1 MWDPWNSNPKEE
13 VMTAKVFTTARYVF
27 AATMVTALAYAGLE
41 SASASPERVGIK
53 SCGWEGNPC
62 ELAPLVVTAQPA
74 PVVVRAPEAAV
85 ELIAQR

>member
-1 MWDPWNSNPKEE
+1 
-13 VMTAKVFTTARYVF
+13 MTAKVFSTARYVF
-27 AATMVTALAYAGLE
+27 AATMITALAYAGIE
-41 SASASPERVGIK
+41 SASASPERVGIR

-74 PVVVRAPEAAV
+74 PAVERGPEAAA

>member
-1 MWDPWNSNPKEE
+1 MI
-13 VMTAKVFTTARYVF
+13 AKVFSTARYVF
-27 AATMVTALAYAGLE
+27 AATMITALAYAGIE

-62 ELAPLVVTAQPA
+62 ELAPLVVTAHRA
-74 PVVVRAPEAAV
+74 TAVERAPEAAA